1 LNLQSSLYKSAASPL
16 SYKGKNSPALHLEHC
31 CFLDTYPDF
40 SAGRKKARRIIFE
53 SVRGRFISS
62 NKELIDL
69 TPIGFLFAGL
79 DASYKTSWLL
89 G

>member
-1 LNLQSSLYKSAASPL
+1 M
-16 SYKGKNSPALHLEHC
+16 
-31 CFLDTYPDF
+31 DMDPDF
-40 SAGRKKARRIIFE
+40 SAGRKKARRIVLK
-53 SVRGRFISS
+53 SVRGRSISS

>member
-1 LNLQSSLYKSAASPL
+1 M
-16 SYKGKNSPALHLEHC
+16 
-31 CFLDTYPDF
+31 DPDF
-40 SAGRKKARRIIFE
+40 SAGRKKARRIVLK
-53 SVRGRFISS
+53 SVRGRSISS